1 MTKKNAEAKRLA
13 VTDNYRNWKRWGPY
27 LAERQWGTVREDYSP
42 HGHAWDFVD
51 HDKARSNAYRWGEE
65 GIGGFCDS
73 REILCLAPAFWN
85 GKDTILKERLFG
97 LTNNQGNHGEDV
109 KELYFHQIST
119 PTHSYCK
126 YLYKYPHKKF
136 PYSELVRN
144 NRRSRDESE
153 YELLDTNAFKNN
165 AYFDCFIEY
174 AKADVNDILMKITVV
189 NRGSRS
195 AKIHVLPHLW
205 FRNFWKHNKRYRRPG
220 MKSVADDCVLSRSTR
235 NGRYYFY
242 HENGEQLFCE
252 NETNNKRIYGVS
264 NGAEYVKDGINDH
277 VVNGEATVNPDKKG
291 SKLAIWQTFKLKAGE
306 EKTMKVRLSKKKLKD
321 AWTDFDAIFDERIQE
336 CEEFYGTIL
345 KKDLPKTHQ
354 AIARKAFSGL
364 LWTKQ
369 FYYYDVFKWLF
380 GGPGEATPYRADPR
394 NYSWQHL
401 TNRHVISMPD
411 KWEYPWYAA
420 WDLAFHMASFVEID
434 PYFAKEQLLLVL
446 RESYMHPNG
455 QIPAYEWN
463 FSDVNPPV
471 HSWAV
476 WNVYEKDKE
485 RTGYGDTDFLEKAFQ
500 KLLINFT
507 WWVNQKD
514 KHGTDLFEGGF
525 LGLDN
530 IGVFDRNHM
539 PQGINR
545 MQQADATSWM
555 AMFTLN
561 MLRMSLELAK
571 NNKTYEEAAAKF
583 FRHFLNIAWAMHHI
597 GKKDISLWDDNDNFY
612 YDVVEMSSGTT
623 DRLKVRSLVGIIPL
637 FAVEIINKDL
647 FGQLKEF
654 KIRAAEIIKTRPDL
668 ASLISRIEETNA
680 DGNYLFAI
688 MRGFRLEHLL
698 KRLLDED
705 EFLSDYGIRSL
716 SKYHEKH
723 PFVFQHHGHHQIQY
737 EPGESRSNM
746 FGGNSNWRGP
756 IWMPLNYMIIQ
767 SLRKYYTYYGDS
779 YTYEFPTGSGN
790 KLNLKEIAN
799 ELTKRLIKL
808 FEANEEGKFQY
819 HADDPN
825 KLFSKNEHFKNEH
838 FFYEF
843 FDGDNGKGLGAS
855 HQTGWTALIANLIM
869 EMEEPET
876 ATSTN
881 DSAKRNENML
891 VNIQ

>member
-1 MTKKNAEAKRLA
+1 MAHFTPKIAEEERLA
-13 VTDNYRNWKRWGPY
+13 VPDNYKNWKKWGPY
-27 LAERQWGTVREDYSP
+27 LAERQWGTVREDYSE

-51 HDKARSNAYRWGEE
+51 HEKARSNAYRWGEE

-73 REILCLAPAFWN
+73 REIMCLAPAFWN
-85 GKDTILKERLFG
+85 GKDKILKERLFG

-109 KELYFHQIST
+109 KELYFHQVST

-126 YLYKYPHKKF
+126 YLYKYPQKKF
-136 PYSELVRN
+136 PYLELVN
-144 NRRSRDESE
+144 NNIRSREDME
-153 YELLDTNAFKNN
+153 YELLDSKSFNNN
-165 AYFDCFIEY
+165 AYFDCYIEY
-174 AKADVNDILMKITVV
+174 AKADVEDILMKITVV
-189 NRGSRS
+189 NRGRRR

-205 FRNFWKHNKRYRRPG
+205 FRNFWKHNKRFSRPSI
-220 MKSVADDCVLSRSTR
+220 KSIGDNCIQSRSIR
-235 NGRYYFY
+235 NGRHYFY
-242 HENGEQLFCE
+242 HEDGEQLFCE
-252 NETNNKRIYGVS
+252 NETNNKRIYNVD
-264 NGAEYVKDGINDH
+264 NEVDYVKDGINDH
-277 VVNGEATVNPDKKG
+277 VVNGKSTVNPEKNG
-291 SKLAIWQTFKLKAGE
+291 SKSAVWYKFKLKAGE
-306 EKTMKVRLSKKKLKD
+306 EKSIRIRLSKKKLENP
-321 AWTDFDAIFDERIQE
+321 WSDFDAVFDQRIKE
-336 CEEFYGTIL
+336 SEDFYGNIL
-345 KKDLPKTHQ
+345 KTDLPEAHQ
-354 AIARKAFSGL
+354 SIAKSAFSGL

-380 GGPGEATPYRADPR
+380 GGPGEPKPFRAAAR
-394 NYSWQHL
+394 NFSWQHL

-420 WDLAFHMASFVEID
+420 WDLAFHMVSFVEID

-476 WNVYEKDKE
+476 WNVYEKDKL
-485 RTGYGDTDFLEKAFQ
+485 RTGKGDTKFLEHAFQ

-539 PQGINR
+539 PEGVSR

-555 AMFTLN
+555 AMFTVN

-571 NNKTYEEAAAKF
+571 TNKVYEESAAKF

-597 GKKDISLWDDNDNFY
+597 GKKDISLWDDEDDFY
-612 YDVVEMSSGTT
+612 YDVVELSNGATS
-623 DRLKVRSLVGIIPL
+623 RLKVRSLVGIIPL
-637 FAVEIINKDL
+637 FAVEIIHKDL
-647 FGQLKEF
+647 FEQLKEF
-654 KIRAAEIIKTRPDL
+654 KIRAAEIVRTRPDL
-668 ASLISRIEETNA
+668 ASLISNIEEANK
-680 DGNYLFAI
+680 DGNYLFSI
-688 MRGFRLEHLL
+688 MRGYRLEQLL
-698 KRLLDED
+698 IRLLDED

-716 SKYHEKH
+716 SKYHKDH
-723 PFVFQHHGHHQIQY
+723 PFVFQHNGHYTIHY

-767 SLRKYYTYYGDS
+767 SLRKYYTFYGPT
-779 YTYEFPTGSGN
+779 YQYEFPTGSGK
-790 KLNLKEIAN
+790 KLNLNEIAN
-799 ELTKRLIKL
+799 ELTKRLVRL
-808 FEANEEGKFQY
+808 FEPNSEGKFQY
-819 HADDPN
+819 HADDRN
-825 KLFSKNEHFKNEH
+825 KLFSKDEHFKNQH
-838 FFYEF
+838 LFYEF

-869 EMEEPET
+869 EMDESE
-876 ATSTN
+876 S
-881 DSAKRNENML
+881 
-891 VNIQ
+891 

>member
-1 MTKKNAEAKRLA
+1 MIAKNAEEQRLE
-13 VTDNYRNWKRWGPY
+13 VSDNYRNWKRWGPY
-27 LAERQWGTVREDYSP
+27 LAERQWGTVREDYS
-42 HGHAWDFVD
+42 HDGQAWNFID

-85 GKDTILKERLFG
+85 GKDSILKERLFG

-109 KELYFHQIST
+109 KELYFHQVST
-119 PTHSYCK
+119 PTHTYAK
-126 YLYKYPHKKF
+126 YLYKYTQKKY
-136 PYSELVRN
+136 PYGELIKKN
-144 NRRSRDESE
+144 SRSREESE
-153 YELLDTNAFKNN
+153 YELLDTNAFKNQT
-165 AYFDCFIEY
+165 YFDCFIEY
-174 AKADVNDILMKITVV
+174 AKADVNDILMKVTVV
-189 NRGSRS
+189 NRGSKP
-195 AKIHVLPHLW
+195 ATIHVLPHLW
-205 FRNFWKHNKRYRRPG
+205 FRNFWKHNKRFSRPNI
-220 MKSVADDCVLSRSTR
+220 KAISDDSVQSRSTR

-242 HENGEQLFCE
+242 HEVGEQLFCE
-252 NETNNKRIYGVS
+252 NETNNKRIYNVP
-264 NGAEYVKDGINDH
+264 NEVDYVKDGINDY
-277 VVNGEATVNPDKKG
+277 VIEGAKTVNPLKNG
-291 SKLAIWQTFKLKAGE
+291 SKFAVWYKIRLKPGE
-306 EKTMKVRLSKKKLKD
+306 EKSVKVRLSKKKLKD
-321 AWTDFDAIFDERIQE
+321 PWIGYDTVFEQRIWE
-336 CEEFYGTIL
+336 CDEFYGKLLNEDIPAFHR
-345 KKDLPKTHQ
+345 DLAK
-354 AIARKAFSGL
+354 KAFSGL

-380 GGPGEATPYRADPR
+380 GGPGEGQPYRSDPR
-394 NYSWQHL
+394 NFSWQHL

-434 PYFAKEQLLLVL
+434 PYFAKEQLILVL
-446 RESYMHPNG
+446 QDNYMHPNG

-476 WNVYEKDKE
+476 WNVYEKDRLK
-485 RTGYGDTDFLEKAFQ
+485 TGIGDSKFLEKTFQ

-514 KHGTDLFEGGF
+514 KSGTDLFEGGF

-539 PQGINR
+539 PQGITR

-571 NNKTYEEAAAKF
+571 TNLIYEDAVAKF

-597 GKKDISLWDDNDNFY
+597 GKRDISLWDDKDNFY
-612 YDVVEMSSGTT
+612 YDVVEMSSGIT
-623 DRLKVRSLVGIIPL
+623 DRLRVRSLVGIIPL
-637 FAVEIINKDL
+637 FAVEIIHKDL
-647 FGQLKEF
+647 FVQLKNF
-654 KIRAAEIIKTRPDL
+654 KGRAAEIERTRPDL
-668 ASLISRIEETNA
+668 ASLVSNIEEANT
-680 DGNYLFAI
+680 DGNYLFSI

-723 PFVFQHHGHHQIQY
+723 PFVFQHHGLHQIQY
-737 EPGESRSNM
+737 ESGESRSNM

-767 SLRKYYTYYGDS
+767 SLRKYYTFYGDK
-779 YTYEFPTGSGN
+779 YVYEFPTGSKN

-799 ELTKRLIKL
+799 ELSKRLLKL
-808 FEANEEGKFQY
+808 FEPNTKGKFQY
-819 HADDPN
+819 HSDDPG
-825 KLFSKNEHFKNEH
+825 KFFTKDVHFKNQH
-838 FFYEF
+838 LFYEF

-855 HQTGWTALIANLIM
+855 HQTGWTALIANIIM
-869 EMEEPET
+869 EMK
-876 ATSTN
+876 
-881 DSAKRNENML
+881 D
-891 VNIQ
+891 

>member
-1 MTKKNAEAKRLA
+1 MTYKNAETERLA
-13 VTDNYRNWKRWGPY
+13 VSDTYKNWKRWGPY
-27 LAERQWGTVREDYSP
+27 LAERQWGTVREDYST

-65 GIGGFCDS
+65 GIGGYCDA

-85 GKDTILKERLFG
+85 GKDDILKERLFG

-109 KELYFHQIST
+109 KELYFHQVST
-119 PTHSYCK
+119 PTHSYSK
-126 YLYKYPHKKF
+126 YLYKYPYKKF
-136 PYSELVRN
+136 PYDELVRN
-144 NRRSRDESE
+144 NRRSRDEPE
-153 YELLDTNAFKNN
+153 YELLDTKAFKNN

-174 AKADVNDILMKITVV
+174 AKADVGDILMKITVV
-189 NRGSRS
+189 NRGKR
-195 AKIHVLPHLW
+195 ARKIHVLPHLW
-205 FRNFWKHNKRYRRPG
+205 FRNFWKHNKRFKRPDI
-220 MKSVADDCVLSRSTR
+220 KAVADDCVLSRSTR

-242 HENGEQLFCE
+242 HEGGKQLFCE
-252 NETNNKRIYGVS
+252 NETNNKRIYGVPNS
-264 NGAEYVKDGINDH
+264 SKYVKDGINDH
-277 VVNGEATVNPDKKG
+277 VVKGADTVNPDKKG
-291 SKLAIWQTFKLKAGE
+291 SKFAAWHEFKVKAG
-306 EKTMKVRLSKKKLKD
+306 KQKVVRVRLSKNKLED
-321 AWTDFDAIFDERIQE
+321 AWADFDDIFEMRIKE
-336 CEEFYGTIL
+336 CEEFYDSVIE
-345 KKDLPKTHQ
+345 KDLPAAHRD
-354 AIARKAFSGL
+354 IAKKAFSGL

-369 FYYYDVFKWLF
+369 FYYYDVYKWLF
-380 GGPGEATPYRADPR
+380 GSPDEATPYRASPR
-394 NYSWQHL
+394 NHNWQHL
-401 TNRHVISMPD
+401 TNRHVVSMPD

-420 WDLAFHMASFVEID
+420 WDLAFHMAGFVEID

-446 RESYMHPNG
+446 RENYMHPNG

-476 WNVYEKDKE
+476 WEVYEKDRQHSGKA
-485 RTGYGDTDFLEKAFQ
+485 DTTFLETAFQ

-539 PQGINR
+539 PPGITR

-571 NNKTYEEAAAKF
+571 TNKTYEESAAKF

-597 GKKDISLWDDNDNFY
+597 GKRDISLWDDTDNFY
-612 YDVVEMSSGTT
+612 YDVVEMSNGMT

-637 FAVEIINKDL
+637 FAVEIIHKNL
-647 FGQLKEF
+647 FEELRNF
-654 KIRAAEIIKTRPDL
+654 KIRAAEIVRTRPDL
-668 ASLISRIEETNA
+668 ASLISRIEEVNP
-680 DGNYLFAI
+680 DGNYLFSV

-698 KRLLDED
+698 KRMLDEN
-705 EFLSDYGIRSL
+705 EFLSEFGIRSL
-716 SKYHEKH
+716 SKYHEEH
-723 PFVFQHHGHHQIQY
+723 PYVFQYHGHHRIQY

-756 IWMPLNYMIIQ
+756 IWMPLNYMIVKA
-767 SLRKYYTYYGDS
+767 LRKYYSFYGDE
-779 YTYEFPTGSGN
+779 YTYEFPTGSKN
-790 KLNLKEIAN
+790 KLNLKQIAN
-799 ELTKRLIKL
+799 ELTKRLTKL
-808 FEANEEGKFQY
+808 FETDATGKFNY
-819 HADDPN
+819 HSDDVN
-825 KLFSKNEHFKNEH
+825 QLFSKDAHFKNEH

-843 FDGDNGKGLGAS
+843 FDGDTGKGLGAS

-869 EMEEPET
+869 EMDED
-876 ATSTN
+876 N
-881 DSAKRNENML
+881 
-891 VNIQ
+891 

>member
-1 MTKKNAEAKRLA
+1 MIHKGSEVEKLA
-13 VTDNYRNWKRWGPY
+13 VSDSYKNWKKWGPY
-27 LAERQWGTVREDYSP
+27 LAERQWGTVREDYSE
-42 HGHAWDFVD
+42 HGDAWEFVS
-51 HDKARSNAYRWGEE
+51 HEKARSNAYRWGEE

-109 KELYFHQIST
+109 KELYFHQVSS

-126 YLYKYPHKKF
+126 YLYKYPQKKF
-136 PYSELVRN
+136 PYADLVSKNQNRN
-144 NRRSRDESE
+144 REQEE
-153 YELLDTNAFKNN
+153 YELLDTDCFKKNR
-165 AYFDCFIEY
+165 YFDCFIEY
-174 AKADVNDILMKITVV
+174 AKADVDDILMKITVI
-189 NRGSRS
+189 NRGKKK
-195 AKIHVLPHLW
+195 AEIHVLPHLW
-205 FRNFWKHNKRYRRPG
+205 FRNFWKHNKRFTRPN
-220 MKSVADDCVLSRSTR
+220 MKSISDNCVQSRSVR

-252 NETNNKRIYGVS
+252 NETNNKRIY
-264 NGAEYVKDGINDH
+264 NFLNETDYVKDGINDY
-277 VVNGEATVNPDKKG
+277 VVNGKPTINPEKNG
-291 SKLAIWQTFKLKAGE
+291 SKLAIWYKFKLKAGE
-306 EKTMKVRLSKKKLKD
+306 EKVIKVRLSKNKLQEP
-321 AWTDFDAIFDERIQE
+321 WTDFDAIFEQRIKE
-336 CEEFYGTIL
+336 CDEFYNDII
-345 KKDLPKTHQ
+345 KKDIPKEHQ
-354 AIARKAFSGL
+354 AIAKSAFSGL

-369 FYYYDVFKWLF
+369 FYYNDVFKWLF
-380 GGPGEATPYRADPR
+380 GGPGETTPNRSNPR

-434 PYFAKEQLLLVL
+434 PFFAKEQLLLVL
-446 RESYMHPNG
+446 QESYMHPNG

-476 WNVYEKDKE
+476 WTVYEKDKKLKG
-485 RTGYGDTDFLEKAFQ
+485 TGDTYFLEKAFQ

-514 KHGTDLFEGGF
+514 KSGTDLFEGGF

-539 PQGINR
+539 PQGITR

-571 NNKTYEEAAAKF
+571 TNKTYEESAAKF

-597 GKKDISLWDDNDNFY
+597 GKKDISLWDDEDNFY
-612 YDVVEMSSGTT
+612 YDVVEMSSGATE
-623 DRLKVRSLVGIIPL
+623 RLRVRSLVGVIPM

-647 FGQLKEF
+647 FEELKEF
-654 KIRAAEIIKTRPDL
+654 RVRANEIIRTRPDL
-668 ASLISRIEETNA
+668 ASLISNLDKTNE
-680 DGNYLFAI
+680 DGDYLFSI
-688 MRGFRLEHLL
+688 MRAFRLEHLL

-723 PFVFQHHGHHQIQY
+723 PYVFQHQGHHQIQY
-737 EPGESRSNM
+737 ESGESRSNM

-756 IWMPLNYMIIQ
+756 IWMPINYMIIQ
-767 SLRKYYTYYGDS
+767 SLRKYYKYYGPE
-779 YTYEFPTGSGN
+779 YVYEFPTGSSN
-790 KLNLKEIAN
+790 KLNLQEIAN
-799 ELTKRLIKL
+799 ELSKRLIKL
-808 FEANEEGKFQY
+808 FEKNETGKFQY

-825 KLFSKNEHFKNEH
+825 NLFSKEEHFKNQH
-838 FFYEF
+838 LFYEF
-843 FDGDNGKGLGAS
+843 FDGDHGKGLGAS
-855 HQTGWTALIANLIM
+855 HQTGWTALIANLILDL
-869 EMEEPET
+869 EQF
-876 ATSTN
+876 
-881 DSAKRNENML
+881 D
-891 VNIQ
+891 NIKNK

>member
-1 MTKKNAEAKRLA
+1 MAYLTPKIAEEERLA
-13 VTDNYRNWKRWGPY
+13 VPENNKNWKKWGPY
-27 LAERQWGTVREDYSP
+27 LAERQWGTVREDYSA
-42 HGHAWDFVD
+42 HGDAWDFVD

-73 REILCLAPAFWN
+73 KEILCLAPVFWN
-85 GKDTILKERLFG
+85 GKDEILKERLFG

-109 KELYFHQIST
+109 KELYFHQLST
-119 PTHSYCK
+119 PTHSYSK
-126 YLYKYPHKKF
+126 YLYKYPQKKF
-136 PYSELVRN
+136 PYADLVKN
-144 NRRSRDESE
+144 NKRSREEAE
-153 YELLDTNAFKNN
+153 YELLDTPIFKKN

-174 AKADVNDILMKITVV
+174 AKADVEDILMKITIV
-189 NRGSRS
+189 NRGRKR
-195 AKIHVLPHLW
+195 ANIHVLPHLW
-205 FRNFWKHNKRYRRPG
+205 FRNFWKHNKRFSRPHI
-220 MKSVADDCVLSRSTR
+220 KSVADNCVQSRSIR
-235 NGRYYFY
+235 NGRHYFY
-242 HENGEQLFCE
+242 HEGGEQLFCE
-252 NETNNKRIYGVS
+252 NETNNMRIYNVP
-264 NGAEYVKDGINDH
+264 NEVEYVKDGINDH
-277 VVNGEATVNPDKKG
+277 VITGKHTVNPEKNG
-291 SKLAIWQTFKLKAGE
+291 SKSAIWHKFKLKAGE
-306 EKTMKVRLSKKKLKD
+306 EKSVRVRLSKKKLKD
-321 AWTDFDAIFDERIQE
+321 PWADFDTVFEERIKE
-336 CEEFYGTIL
+336 CEEFYEGKL
-345 KKDLPKTHQ
+345 KKNLPVAHRN
-354 AIARKAFSGL
+354 IAKSAFSGL

-380 GGPGEATPYRADPR
+380 GGPGEAKPDRINPR
-394 NYSWQHL
+394 NISWQHL

-420 WDLAFHMASFVEID
+420 WDLAFHMVSFADID
-434 PYFAKEQLLLVL
+434 PYFAKEQLQLVL

-476 WNVYEKDKE
+476 WNVYEKDQQRSGK
-485 RTGYGDTDFLEKAFQ
+485 GDTKFLENAFQ

-539 PQGINR
+539 PHGVSR

-555 AMFTLN
+555 AMFTVN

-571 NNKTYEEAAAKF
+571 TNKVYEESAAKF

-597 GKKDISLWDDNDNFY
+597 GKKDISLWDDEDDFY
-612 YDVVEMSSGTT
+612 YDVVELSNGETS
-623 DRLKVRSLVGIIPL
+623 RLKVRSLVGIIPL
-637 FAVEIINKDL
+637 FAVEIIHKDL
-647 FGQLKEF
+647 FEQLKEF
-654 KIRAAEIIKTRPDL
+654 KIRAVAIIRTRPDL
-668 ASLISRIEETNA
+668 ASLISNIEETNK
-680 DGNYLFAI
+680 DGNYLFSI
-688 MRGFRLEHLL
+688 MRGYRLEKLL

-716 SKYHEKH
+716 SKYHKDH
-723 PFVFQHHGHHQIQY
+723 PFVFQYNGHYTIHY
-737 EPGESRSNM
+737 EPGESRSSM

-767 SLRKYYTYYGDS
+767 SLRKYYTFYGPT
-779 YTYEFPTGSGN
+779 YQYEFPTGSGV

-799 ELTKRLIKL
+799 ELTKRLVKL
-808 FEANEEGKFQY
+808 FERNSEGRFQY
-819 HADDPN
+819 HADDKN
-825 KLFSKNEHFKNEH
+825 NLFAQDEHFRDQH
-838 FFYEF
+838 LFYEF

-869 EMEEPET
+869 EMEE
-876 ATSTN
+876 SS
-881 DSAKRNENML
+881 D
-891 VNIQ
+891 